1 MYTYTQDAKASRR
14 SRPARRALFGDS
26 ERREENLKKRAR
38 SDAVCLDYRQTASS
52 LATRKPLQRGS
63 PFALHG
69 TIAPR
74 PRPRDRCEAPL
85 PMPGNASKNPAKPAV
100 ARKTVESGALYR
112 AKTPC
117 FQRFFGSSGGQI
129 ATFSITCHRGNVLGP
144 LYDGLPRP
152 SECPPDTERPPV
164 YRSVF
169 TISVPLSATLN
180 SGRYRLPP
188 ACIAP

>member
-74 PRPRDRCEAPL
+74 GLAIAAKHRFPCRA
-85 PMPGNASKNPAKPAV
+85 MPQKTPQNQQSHEKRSRV
-100 ARKTVESGALYR
+100 VHCTARKHLVFSGFSGLR
-112 AKTPC
+112 AARSLLFQLRVTGVMSSVPC
-117 FQRFFGSSGGQI
+117 TTAFQG
-129 ATFSITCHRGNVLGP
+129 HRNV
-144 LYDGLPRP
+144 RP
-152 SECPPDTERPPV
+152 APNVHRSTAAYSRSASHCPPR
-164 YRSVF
+164 
-169 TISVPLSATLN
+169 
-180 SGRYRLPP
+180 
-188 ACIAP
+188 